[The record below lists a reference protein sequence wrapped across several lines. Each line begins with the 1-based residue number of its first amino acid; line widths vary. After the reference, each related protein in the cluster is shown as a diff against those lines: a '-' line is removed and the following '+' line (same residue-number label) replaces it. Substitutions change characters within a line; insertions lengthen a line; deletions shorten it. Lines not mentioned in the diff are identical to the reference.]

1 MQEKDK
7 KKKYKLIALC
17 GKSAVGK
24 DTILNEV
31 IGDDDKN
38 EFFHKIVSVTTR
50 PKRKSEVDGVDYYFV
65 DDSDIPNLRLLELE
79 HFNGWAYGTMQA
91 ELEEDRI
98 NLGIFTPRGIAQL
111 AATGLVELTV
121 VIVESDAD
129 IRLSRS
135 LLRSFG
141 EQVLEMCR
149 RNIADAED
157 FSPKILNK
165 MREEYPKVV
174 TIKNNNSD
182 DFKNAVTLIRSLG
195 VALL

>member
-31 IGDDDKN
+31 VGDDDKN

-157 FSPKILNK
+157 FSPKVLNK

>member
-31 IGDDDKN
+31 IGDENKN

-157 FSPKILNK
+157 FSPKVLNK

>member
-79 HFNGWAYGTMQA
+79 HFNGWAYGTVQA

-157 FSPKILNK
+157 FSPKVLNK

>member
-31 IGDDDKN
+31 IGDDDKR

-50 PKRKSEVDGVDYYFV
+50 PKRKTEVDGVDYYFV
-65 DDSDIPNLRLLELE
+65 DDSDIPNLKLLELE

-157 FSPKILNK
+157 FSPKVLNR

>member
-31 IGDDDKN
+31 IGDDDKS

-50 PKRKSEVDGVDYYFV
+50 PKRKTEVDGVDYYFV

-157 FSPKILNK
+157 FSPKVLNK

>member
-31 IGDDDKN
+31 IGDDDKS
-38 EFFHKIVSVTTR
+38 EFFHKIISVTTR
-50 PKRKSEVDGVDYYFV
+50 PKRKTEVDGVDYYFV

-121 VIVESDAD
+121 VIIESDAD

-195 VALL
+195 AALL

>member
-31 IGDDDKN
+31 MGGKGDT
-38 EFFHKIVSVTTR
+38 EIFHKIVSVTTR
-50 PKRKSEVDGVDYYFV
+50 PKRAYEVDGVDYYFV

-79 HFNGWAYGTMQA
+79 HFNGWAYGTMMA
-91 ELEEDRI
+91 ELEEDKI

-111 AATGLVELTV
+111 VATGLVDITV
-121 VIVESDAD
+121 VVIDAD
-129 IRLSRS
+129 ADVRLSRS
-135 LLRSFG
+135 LLRSCG
-141 EQVLEMCR
+141 QQVIEMCR

-157 FSPKILNK
+157 FSTHVIRD
-165 MREEYPKVV
+165 MRKKYPKFVAV
-174 TIKNNNSD
+174 KNNNSV
-182 DFKNAVTLIRSLG
+182 DFKRAVATVGSVG
-195 VALL
+195 AALL

>member
-31 IGDDDKN
+31 IGDEDKN
-38 EFFHKIVSVTTR
+38 ELFHKIVSVTTR
-50 PKRKSEVDGVDYYFV
+50 PKRKTEVDGVDYYFV

-182 DFKNAVTLIRSLG
+182 DFKNAVALIRSLG
-195 VALL
+195 AALL